1 MKFTDCIQNAASR
14 LQDQNGSEERTYD
27 RVRDILY
34 ILQDVYYSGK
44 SLQQVNSIIQN
55 YCDSKFPLTVFTSS
69 TDR

>member
-14 LQDQNGSEERTYD
+14 LQDQNGSEDRIYD

-34 ILQDVYYSGK
+34 ILQDTYYSGK

-55 YCDSKFPLTVFTSS
+55 YCDSKIS
-69 TDR
+69 THCI